1 MSWDFCFKLLDGG
14 MFAIDLSNHRV
25 NSDTIHDFAEWLEW
39 ELQRRRQA
47 HNGGLW
53 VTRGHVL
60 AYAVDLSRNNLDDSS
75 LEVLLKV
82 LATARVAVGIQASPK
97 QVELLRCRPSGVL
110 DPIRGNA
117 ALRTASHTKLHRD
130 RRCSRD
136 HPGSSGEQGLS
147 V

>member
-25 NSDTIHDFAEWLEW
+25 NGDTIHDFAEWLEW

-82 LATARVAVGIQASPK
+82 LATARVAVGI
-97 QVELLRCRPSGVL
+97 L
-110 DPIRGNA
+110 
-117 ALRTASHTKLHRD
+117 KLHRN
-130 RRCSRD
+130 R
-136 HPGSSGEQGLS
+136 LS
-147 V
+147 CFGAGHLASWIRSAAMPLFELHLTQNCIETAGARQ